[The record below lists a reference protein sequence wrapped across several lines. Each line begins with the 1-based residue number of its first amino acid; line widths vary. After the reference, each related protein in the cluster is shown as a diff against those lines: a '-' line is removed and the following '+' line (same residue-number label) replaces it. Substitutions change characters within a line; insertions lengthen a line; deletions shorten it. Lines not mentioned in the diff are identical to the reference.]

1 MDRSSHQAEIVPKR
15 SVGWEMKLRIKELF
29 VVNVLFSQAGQE
41 NGDQFFHAPLLTAS
55 CVTPDEPKQKNTI
68 HVLDLSHSWLQ
79 AGSDQVP
86 VLGTARQGPCTEQEC
101 QITKPLTTRFLFPF
115 QSYGILLMNWACLLQ
130 KIHFSLQ
137 SIPFGAVERA
147 DGNRHNKILIKC
159 QAIIC
164 SE

>member
-1 MDRSSHQAEIVPKR
+1 M
-15 SVGWEMKLRIKELF
+15 GNEMANKELF
-29 VVNVLFSQAGQE
+29 AVKVLSSQAGQV
-41 NGDQFFHAPLLTAS
+41 NCWVWFFHPLLLKGCS
-55 CVTPDEPKQKNTI
+55 VIPDESKQKNTI
-68 HVLDLSHSWLQ
+68 HALDSSHSRLQ

-86 VLGTARQGPCTEQEC
+86 VPGTALRGPRAGKKR
-101 QITKPLTTRFLFPF
+101 QITKPLTTHFLFPF
-115 QSYGILLMNWACLLQ
+115 QSYSILLMNWARLLW
-130 KIHFSLQ
+130 KIHLSLQ